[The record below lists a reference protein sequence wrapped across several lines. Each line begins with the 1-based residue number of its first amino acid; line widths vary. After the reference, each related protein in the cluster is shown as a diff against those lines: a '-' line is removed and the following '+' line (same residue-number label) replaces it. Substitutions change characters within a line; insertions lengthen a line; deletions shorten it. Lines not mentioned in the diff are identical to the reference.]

1 MRKIYISDGSI
12 CLAES
17 QYKIPFRLRLEIA
30 KRLDKLGVDV
40 IETSAIQ
47 DDQTDYLIVKSLAS
61 TVKNS
66 CLTVPVNI
74 LDDGN
79 IKLTWDAVKTA
90 VHPRL
95 QVPVPCST
103 VQMEYF
109 CHKKPQDML
118 GLVPESVSACK
129 ALCPDVEFMALDF
142 TRSEPS
148 FLKTAIEKAIEAGAT
163 AVTLADLAGDLLPD
177 EFGKVVGA
185 VRQMVPQ
192 GIRLGVKCSNALF
205 LADAC
210 AVEALRAGAD
220 EFKTSVFGTFS
231 AHTCKFSNIIKAK
244 SDSLGISCDIKA
256 TELEHVSQHIRDL
269 CVSQPQNTAGSG
281 AIEQI
286 QNAEDTDASLPV
298 PQTYKLDSY
307 LINSGNVISA
317 TCHLRLNKGD
327 EKMENVCVG
336 NGPVDA
342 AFRALDNLIG
352 VRCELD
358 DFKIQSVTEG
368 CEAMG
373 KTMVLLRHEGKLYS
387 GKGVSTD
394 IVGSSILAYLDAVNK
409 IAYEEGRD

>member
-1 MRKIYISDGSI
+1 MRRIYICDNSI
-12 CLAES
+12 CYAES
-17 QYKIPFRLRLEIA
+17 QYKISFRLKIEIA
-30 KRLDKLGVDV
+30 RLLDKLGVDV
-40 IETSAIQ
+40 IETSAIM
-47 DDQTDYLIVKSLAS
+47 DDQTDYLVVKSISS
-61 TVKNS
+61 TIKNS

-74 LDDGN
+74 LDKGN
-79 IKLTWDAVKTA
+79 IQLTWDAVKTA
-90 VHPRL
+90 THPRL

-109 CHKKPQDML
+109 CHKKPEAML
-118 GLVPESVSACK
+118 ELVSESVSACK
-129 ALCPDVEFMALDF
+129 ALCPEVEFTAMDF
-142 TRSEPS
+142 TRSDAS
-148 FLKTAIEKAIEAGAT
+148 FLKMAIGKAIQAGAT
-163 AVTLADLAGDLLPD
+163 TVTLADLAGDLLPD
-177 EFGKVVGA
+177 ELGKAVSA
-185 VRQMVPQ
+185 VREMVPE

-220 EFKTSVFGTFS
+220 EFKTSVFGVFS
-231 AHTCKFSNIIKAK
+231 AHTCRFSSIVNARA
-244 SDSLGISCDIKA
+244 DALGISCGINA
-256 TELEHVSQHIRDL
+256 TQLEHVSQHIRDL
-269 CVSQPQNTAGSG
+269 CASQAQNRAGSG
-281 AIEQI
+281 AIEQM
-286 QNAEDTDASLPV
+286 QQGDSDAELPI
-298 PQTYKLDSY
+298 PQTYRLDSY

-317 TCHLRLNKGD
+317 TCHLRLAKGD

-342 AFRALDNLIG
+342 SFRALDNLIG

-373 KTMVLLRHEGKLYS
+373 KTMVLLRHNGKLYS

-409 IAYEEGRD
+409 IAYEEDRD

>member
-1 MRKIYISDGSI
+1 MRKIYISDSSI
-12 CLAES
+12 CQAES
-17 QYKIPFRLRLEIA
+17 QYRISFRLKIEIA
-30 KRLDKLGVDV
+30 RLLDKLGIDI

-47 DDQTDYLIVKSLAS
+47 DEQTDYLAVKSIAS
-61 TVKNS
+61 TVRNS
-66 CLTVPVNI
+66 CLTVPVDI
-74 LDDGN
+74 LN
-79 IKLTWDAVKTA
+79 SESVKLTWDAVKTA
-90 VHPRL
+90 AHPRL

-109 CHKKPQDML
+109 CHKKPESIL
-118 GLVPESVSACK
+118 GLISESVSACK
-129 ALCPDVEFMALDF
+129 ALCPEVEFVALDF
-142 TRSEPS
+142 TRSEAP
-148 FLKTAIEKAIEAGAT
+148 FLKKAIEKAIEAGAT
-163 AVTLADLAGDLLPD
+163 TVTLADLAGDLLPD
-177 EFGKVVGA
+177 GFRKA
-185 VRQMVPQ
+185 VCEVREMIPD

-220 EFKTSVFGTFS
+220 EFKTSVFGGIT
-231 AHTCKFSNIIKAK
+231 AHTCRFSNIVRAKAEA
-244 SDSLGISCDIKA
+244 LGISSDIKA

-269 CVSQPQNTAGSG
+269 CASQSRKMAGSG
-281 AIEQI
+281 AIEQM
-286 QNAEDTDASLPV
+286 QQTDSESEIPV

-317 TCHLRLNKGD
+317 TCHLRLAKGD
-327 EKMENVCVG
+327 KLMENVCVG

-342 AFRALDNLIG
+342 SFRALDNLIG
-352 VRCELD
+352 VSCELD